1 MDSILIVPAIT
12 AEAEL
17 LQKLARQTFEE
28 AFASSNTAANMQL
41 YAQQN
46 FTIPRLTAELSNP
59 ESEFFWAM
67 HKIDPVGYLK
77 LNFGSA
83 QTELFNS
90 KAVGLERIYV
100 TKAWQ
105 GKGIGQQLLDQ
116 AIDSAIAVNAPFLWL
131 GVWEHNKNAIAFY
144 EKNRFEVFD
153 KHPFKLGNE
162 VQTDLL
168 MRLDLPAKK

>member
-67 HKIDPVGYLK
+67 HKIDPVGY
-77 LNFGSA
+77 A
-83 QTELFNS
+83 
-90 KAVGLERIYV
+90 
-100 TKAWQ
+100 
-105 GKGIGQQLLDQ
+105 
-116 AIDSAIAVNAPFLWL
+116 APRQSYST
-131 GVWEHNKNAIAFY
+131 V
-144 EKNRFEVFD
+144 R
-153 KHPFKLGNE
+153 
-162 VQTDLL
+162 
-168 MRLDLPAKK
+168 R